1 MWENSKISEK
11 IENAE
16 IQARIFSWRSWFS
29 TLPRKLNQ
37 ISEDKKLWAHILA
50 PVLNEIIEN
59 GASALVVTCNTI
71 LVNQIVDVAVTI
83 MSKIEHDLDLKNENR
98 IGFGNQIHSSSLG
111 VASIG
116 KNDLISN
123 VNKTRNYLILDESD
137 FLFSSEYFD
146 KTMNLIDS
154 MSENCRIICVQPFWF
169 SEEQVPLVRSKFRDA
184 KWIETDSANRIPL
197 HVNHFFKH
205 LKGSERDVDV
215 VKLLRD
221 DPTPTLLF
229 ANRKRELYYIQQ
241 LLDMYRHVL
250 IEKKSRI

>member
-1 MWENSKISEK
+1 M
-11 IENAE
+11 
-16 IQARIFSWRSWFS
+16 
-29 TLPRKLNQ
+29 
-37 ISEDKKLWAHILA
+37 
-50 PVLNEIIEN
+50 
-59 GASALVVTCNTI
+59 TCNTI
-71 LVNQIVDVAVTI
+71 LVNQIVDVAVTL

-111 VASIG
+111 VGSIG

-123 VNKTRNYLILDESD
+123 VNKTRNYLILDEAD

-169 SEEQVPLVRSKFRDA
+169 SEEQVPLVRSKFREA
-184 KWIETDSANRIPL
+184 TWIETDSANRIPL

-250 IEKKSRI
+250 IEKIRNIMTGT